1 MIPFV
6 SRKRFDERVASLIEN
21 YEAVVQRKDQI
32 IDVMDNKIREARDE
46 SRSNRRM
53 YAHAQ
58 SDNYRL
64 QNQIKDLKKAVETRD
79 KKITELTKPF
89 HGDQET
95 VPVLVSEETVFEPVD
110 TGLEKQLAEAKKE
123 IEILKDK
130 VRKQRRSDAELT
142 MDTLVHAVMREYTN
156 FQRSNNPNLLL
167 RSCENLTKAHRRLV
181 KGKR

>member
-6 SRKRFDERVASLIEN
+6 SRKRFDEALARVTKH
-21 YEAVVQRKDQI
+21 YEDKVQR
-32 IDVMDNKIREARDE
+32 RDE
-46 SRSNRRM
+46 VINVQNNKLQAEREESSNYRRL
-53 YAHAQ
+53 YAYTQ

-64 QNQIKDLKKAVETRD
+64 QNQIKDLKKAVEARD
-79 KKITELTKPF
+79 KKIAELAKPF
-89 HGDQET
+89 HGEPDK
-95 VPVLVSEETVFEPVD
+95 VPVLVAEETVFEPVD

-123 IEILKDK
+123 IEILKEK

-156 FQRSNNPNLLL
+156 FQRSNNPHLLL

>member
-6 SRKRFDERVASLIEN
+6 SRKRFDTTVIEITKRN
-21 YEAVVQRKDQI
+21 AEVLH
-32 IDVMDNKIREARDE
+32 NKQTTINVLKNKLREAQEEAKNYRRIY
-46 SRSNRRM
+46 SR
-53 YAHAQ
+53 AQ

-64 QNQIKDLKKAVETRD
+64 QTQVSSLKKAIEVRNC
-79 KKITELTKPF
+79 KIDELSKPF
-89 HGDQET
+89 IAE
-95 VPVLVSEETVFEPVD
+95 PEKAPEIIPEETVFEPVD
-110 TGLEKQLAEAKKE
+110 TVLEKKLSEAMKE
-123 IEILKDK
+123 IERLKDK

-181 KGKR
+181 KEKK

>member
-6 SRKRFDERVASLIEN
+6 SRKRFDEALARVTKH
-21 YEAVVQRKDQI
+21 YEDKVQRRDAI
-32 IDVMDNKIREARDE
+32 INVQKSKLGEAE
-46 SRSNRRM
+46 EEIRSNRRLF
-53 YAHAQ
+53 ARAQ

-64 QNQIKDLKKAVETRD
+64 QNQIKDLKKAVEARD
-79 KKITELTKPF
+79 KKIAELAKPF

-95 VPVLVSEETVFEPVD
+95 VPVLVPEETVFEPVD

-142 MDTLVHAVMREYTN
+142 LDTLVHAVMREYSN
-156 FQRSNNPNLLL
+156 FQRSNNPHLLL

>member
-6 SRKRFDERVASLIEN
+6 SRKRFDEKVTSLIEN
-21 YEAVVQRKDQI
+21 HETVVQRKDQI
-32 IDVMDNKIREARDE
+32 IDVMDNKIREARE
-46 SRSNRRM
+46 EARVNRRL
-53 YAHAQ
+53 YARTQ

-64 QNQIKDLKKAVETRD
+64 QNQIKDLKKAVEARD
-79 KKITELTKPF
+79 KKISELAKPF

-156 FQRSNNPNLLL
+156 FQRSNNPHLLL

>member
-6 SRKRFDERVASLIEN
+6 SRKRFDEALARVTKH
-21 YEAVVQRKDQI
+21 YEDKVQR
-32 IDVMDNKIREARDE
+32 RDE
-46 SRSNRRM
+46 VINVQNNKLQAEREESRNYRRL
-53 YAHAQ
+53 YAYTQ

-79 KKITELTKPF
+79 KKIAELTKPF
-89 HGDQET
+89 HGKPDD
-95 VPVLVSEETVFEPVD
+95 VPVIVPEETVFEPVD

-156 FQRSNNPNLLL
+156 FQRSNNPHLLL

>member
-6 SRKRFDERVASLIEN
+6 SRKRFDEALARVTKH
-21 YEAVVQRKDQI
+21 YEDKVQR
-32 IDVMDNKIREARDE
+32 RDE
-46 SRSNRRM
+46 VINVQNNKLQAEREESRNYRRL
-53 YAHAQ
+53 YAYTQ

-64 QNQIKDLKKAVETRD
+64 QNQIKDLKKAVEARD
-79 KKITELTKPF
+79 KKIAELAKPF
-89 HGDQET
+89 HGEPDK

-123 IEILKDK
+123 IEILRDK

-156 FQRSNNPNLLL
+156 FQRSNNPHLLL

>member
-6 SRKRFDERVASLIEN
+6 SRKRFDEALAGLTKH
-21 YEAVVQRKDQI
+21 YEDKVR
-32 IDVMDNKIREARDE
+32 RRDE
-46 SRSNRRM
+46 VINVQNNKLQAEREETRANRRM
-53 YAHAQ
+53 YARAQ

-64 QNQIKDLKKAVETRD
+64 QTQIKDLKNALEVRD
-79 KKITELTKPF
+79 NKIAELIKPF
-89 HGDQET
+89 HGKPDD
-95 VPVLVSEETVFEPVD
+95 VPVIVPEETVFEPVD

>member
-6 SRKRFDERVASLIEN
+6 SRKRFDEALARVTKH
-21 YEAVVQRKDQI
+21 YEDKVQR
-32 IDVMDNKIREARDE
+32 RDE
-46 SRSNRRM
+46 VINVQNNKLQAEREESRNYRRL
-53 YAHAQ
+53 YAYTQ

-64 QNQIKDLKKAVETRD
+64 QNQIKDLKKAVEARD
-79 KKITELTKPF
+79 KKIAELAKPF
-89 HGDQET
+89 HGEPDK

-156 FQRSNNPNLLL
+156 FQRSNNPHLLL

>member
-6 SRKRFDERVASLIEN
+6 SRKRFDEALARVTKH
-21 YEAVVQRKDQI
+21 YEDKMQRRDAIINVQN
-32 IDVMDNKIREARDE
+32 NKLQTEREE
-46 SRSNRRM
+46 SRNYRRL
-53 YAHAQ
+53 YAYTQ

-64 QNQIKDLKKAVETRD
+64 QNQIKDLKKAVEARD
-79 KKITELTKPF
+79 NKISELAKPF
-89 HGDQET
+89 HGDQEV
-95 VPVLVSEETVFEPVD
+95 VPVLVAEETVFEPVD

-156 FQRSNNPNLLL
+156 FQRSNNPHLLL